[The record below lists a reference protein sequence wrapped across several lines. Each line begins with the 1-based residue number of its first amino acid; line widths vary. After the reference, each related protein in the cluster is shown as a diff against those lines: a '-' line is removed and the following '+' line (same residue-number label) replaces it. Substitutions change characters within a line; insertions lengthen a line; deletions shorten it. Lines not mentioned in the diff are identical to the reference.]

1 MSLDMELRMF
11 RDKFGQKPWDRH
23 SLLSKWEGRNQ
34 ACEQGVVWMES
45 RLWRETTQCFLGP
58 DKEFAFYA
66 RRSGKPVEAFQQ
78 CVAWANEWYSLL
90 DDLNIIKVNLEIR

>member
-1 MSLDMELRMF
+1 
-11 RDKFGQKPWDRH
+11 
-23 SLLSKWEGRNQ
+23 
-34 ACEQGVVWMES
+34 MES

-78 CVAWANEWYSLL
+78 CVARANEWYSLL